1 MSLFG
6 RDRELREIDNLIAS
20 AANRSGGAIV
30 VRGEA
35 GIGKSSI
42 LAAAETQARTLGW
55 RVLTATGVA
64 SEANLGFAGLRE
76 LLRPILDR
84 RGRLPKPQRR
94 ALEVAFG
101 EAEEPA
107 ADPFLVGLA
116 TLNLVG
122 DLETPVLIAIDD
134 AQWLDQASADALIF
148 AARRFSADPV
158 VLLAAVRDGVDNA
171 FDAAH
176 LTEMPLQRLDPGSAT
191 DLLAA
196 AAPDLESDATSRV
209 LEAADGNP
217 LALIEL
223 AVALGAGRVDHAAED
238 HAGNGAD
245 RIPLTARLEAAFA
258 AQAWDLPEV
267 TRTVL
272 VLAAADEGAPIA
284 EVLRAA
290 TAILG
295 GAVDVDSLAPAVAA
309 KLVDLEQAV
318 VRFRHPLVRSAIYQ
332 RASVLERQAAHAV
345 LAGVVLDRDRQIWH
359 RSASS
364 LGPDEALAGDLD
376 SMAERA
382 ISRGA
387 IPVAIA
393 ALERAAQL
401 SEDQRRR
408 GARLLT
414 AAEMAFQRGRHD
426 VLLRAL
432 REAETI
438 DLSAADWPRLAW
450 LRQWHTEGAWSGPER
465 VAPFVRVADEM
476 TRSGDRERALQALL
490 TVALR
495 VYWSNLDAAT
505 RQLVTSAAE
514 RIDLPPDHPQLI
526 TILALAAPLEFGAV
540 TLDRLAAIPPES
552 VDDPEHLRLLGL
564 AATAVG
570 AWDRAG
576 PYLRMAVRGLRSQGR
591 LGPMSYALVSLSV
604 AGVFTGQW
612 SNARSASDEAIRL
625 TRESIRVTWLATAL
639 CAAAALDGIR
649 GDTAG
654 AESLAAEAE
663 GLLLPLGANPMLA
676 LVQMARGFA
685 AMGAGR
691 PDAAF
696 EHLRR
701 VFDPTDIAF
710 HRYVRHWVVADLVD
724 ASMRTGQEV
733 AGREAVAEL
742 EPELAQTRSPLLRV
756 NLAFARALLAP
767 EPVAEELFQAALA
780 EDLAAWPFVRARILL
795 AYGEWL
801 RRHRRAGDAR
811 RPLRVAREAFDAL
824 GATWWGAQARTELR
838 ASGETS
844 RRRVVGAI
852 EQLTPQEL
860 QVATMAAEGLT
871 NREIGDQLYLSHR
884 TIAFHLHQ
892 IYGKLEITSRAQL
905 HRALQGEQTA
915 I

>member
-6 RDRELREIDNLIAS
+6 RHRELREIDNLIAS
-20 AANRSGGAIV
+20 AASGSGGAVV

-42 LAAAETQARTLGW
+42 LAAAETQARALDW
-55 RVLTATGVA
+55 QLLTTTGVA
-64 SEANLGFAGLRE
+64 SEANLAFAGLRE
-76 LLRPILDR
+76 LLRPILGRRDR
-84 RGRLPKPQRR
+84 LLKPQRR

-107 ADPFLVGLA
+107 ADPFLIGLA

-122 DLETPVLIAIDD
+122 DLNQPVLIAIDD
-134 AQWLDQASADALIF
+134 AHWLDQASSDALIF
-148 AARRFSADPV
+148 AARRFSSDPI

-176 LTEMPLQRLDPGSAT
+176 LPEMPLLRLDPGSAT
-191 DLLAA
+191 DLLSA
-196 AAPDLESDATSRV
+196 AAPDLESDARNRV
-209 LEAADGNP
+209 LQAAAGNP

-223 AVALGAGRVDHAAED
+223 AAALRTGGPEFGDD
-238 HAGNGAD
+238 GTN
-245 RIPLTARLEAAFA
+245 RIPLTTRLESAFA
-258 AQAWDLPEV
+258 AQAWELPEV

-272 VLAAADEGAPIA
+272 LLAAADEGAPLVD
-284 EVLRAA
+284 VLRAA
-290 TAILG
+290 TAIAG
-295 GAVDVDSLAPAVAA
+295 TAVDVDSLAPAVAA
-309 KLVDLEQAV
+309 KLVDLGHAGL
-318 VRFRHPLVRSAIYQ
+318 RFRHPLVRSAIYQ
-332 RASVLERQAAHAV
+332 TASVIDRQAAHAALAAV
-345 LAGVVLDRDRQIWH
+345 LLDRDRQIWH

-364 LGPDEALAGDLD
+364 LGPDESLAVDLEA
-376 SMAERA
+376 MAERA
-382 ISRGA
+382 RGQGA

-401 SEDQRRR
+401 SEDPGSR
-408 GARLLT
+408 GTRLLT
-414 AAEMAFQRGRHD
+414 VAELAFQRGRHD

-432 REAETI
+432 GEAETI
-438 DLSAADWPRLAW
+438 DLSVADRPRLAW
-450 LRQWHTEGAWSGPER
+450 LREWYAEGAWSGAER
-465 VAPFVRVADEM
+465 VAPFVRLADEM
-476 TRSGDRERALQALL
+476 TRAGDRERALQSLL

-495 VYWSNLDAAT
+495 VYWSNPDAAT
-505 RQLVTSAAE
+505 RELVTSAAE
-514 RIDLPPDHPQLI
+514 RIDLPPQRPELI
-526 TILALAAPLEFGAV
+526 AILALAAPLEYGSV
-540 TLDRLAAIPPES
+540 TLDRLAEIPPDS

-564 AATAVG
+564 AATTIG

-576 PYLRMAVRGLRSQGR
+576 PYLRIAIRGLRAEGR

-604 AGVFTGQW
+604 AGVFTGHW
-612 SNARSASDEAIRL
+612 PEARSASDEAVRL
-625 TRESIRVTWLATAL
+625 TRESTRTTWQATAL

-663 GLLLPLGANPMLA
+663 GLLLSRGANPMLA

-685 AMGAGR
+685 YMGAGR

-701 VFDPTDIAF
+701 VFDPADIAH
-710 HRYVRHWVVADLVD
+710 HRHVRHWVAADFVD
-724 ASMRTGQEV
+724 AAMRTGQEG
-733 AGREAVAEL
+733 AAREVVAEL

-756 NLAFARALLAP
+756 NLAFARAVLAS
-767 EPVAEELFQAALA
+767 EREAESRFQAALA
-780 EDLAAWPFVRARILL
+780 EDLAAWPFIRGRILL
-795 AYGEWL
+795 GYGEWL
-801 RRHRRAGDAR
+801 RRHRRASDAR
-811 RPLRVAREAFDAL
+811 RPLRMARETFDAL
-824 GATWWGAQARTELR
+824 GAAWWGAQARTELR

-844 RRRVVGAI
+844 RRRVAGAI

-860 QVATMAAEGLT
+860 QVALMAADGLT

-905 HRALQGEQTA
+905 HLALQGAPPIT
-915 I
+915 